1 MSGLTNSQRGVRD
14 PRADWFT
21 ELHVGSPGF
30 DREFRYHV
38 RLVNQWPVEIG
49 LSWRLHS
56 GVIA

>member
-1 MSGLTNSQRGVRD
+1 MMRY

-21 ELHVGSPGF
+21 GRHVGSPGF

-38 RLVNQWPVEIG
+38 SMVNQWHVEIG
-49 LSWRLHS
+49 LSWRLPS